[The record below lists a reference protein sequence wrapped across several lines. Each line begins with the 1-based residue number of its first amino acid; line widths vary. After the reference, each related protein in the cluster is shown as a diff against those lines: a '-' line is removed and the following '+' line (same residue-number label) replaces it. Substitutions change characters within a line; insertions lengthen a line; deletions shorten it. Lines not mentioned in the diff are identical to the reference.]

1 MVSRLCGTGSDV
13 TGGTTDPVK
22 GTMVLQVLDLV
33 STTSEPFYGDCPA
46 QTYTDL
52 DINASGHTTCTVV
65 PQGKPLEPFFATV
78 LILLIDAQ

>member
-1 MVSRLCGTGSDV
+1 
-13 TGGTTDPVK
+13 
-22 GTMVLQVLDLV
+22 MVLQVLDLV

-65 PQGKPLEPFFATV
+65 PQGKYSACILF
-78 LILLIDAQ
+78 LIFELIYAE

>member
-1 MVSRLCGTGSDV
+1 
-13 TGGTTDPVK
+13 
-22 GTMVLQVLDLV
+22 MVLQVLDLV

-65 PQGKPLEPFFATV
+65 PQGNLLEPFRYVYYRSIYVFFM
-78 LILLIDAQ
+78 IEFNNWRRRSYPIKFCRIGI